1 MILSAPVTAECAPG
15 GTFVVTLT
23 LAGTATVPGQ
33 PNADYAIG
41 GAGVSGAGAS
51 ITAAFPANGLTT
63 LVTISAM
70 PVMDG
75 LAEGSETVT
84 LTVAAGN
91 RNYAGGAHL
100 ASGSIADSPPRIP
113 LEPHLSICLR
123 GTRLRKV
130 PGEQLTHGLGE
141 HHLLTGPTCLEY
153 ARHGRC
159 PPFTNTPTST
169 LGLSRGWAGRAGST
183 ATS

>member
-1 MILSAPVTAECAPG
+1 MRAG

-70 PVMDG
+70 PVI
-75 LAEGSETVT
+75 AEYP
-84 LTVAAGN
+84 AALSCLQQ
-91 RNYAGGAHL
+91 RV
-100 ASGSIADSPPRIP
+100 
-113 LEPHLSICLR
+113 PH
-123 GTRLRKV
+123 
-130 PGEQLTHGLGE
+130 P
-141 HHLLTGPTCLEY
+141 
-153 ARHGRC
+153 
-159 PPFTNTPTST
+159 
-169 LGLSRGWAGRAGST
+169 AGRATLDSNHRFTPVQADTPRWST
-183 ATS
+183 WAGAMKAGVLHGAVGGNW